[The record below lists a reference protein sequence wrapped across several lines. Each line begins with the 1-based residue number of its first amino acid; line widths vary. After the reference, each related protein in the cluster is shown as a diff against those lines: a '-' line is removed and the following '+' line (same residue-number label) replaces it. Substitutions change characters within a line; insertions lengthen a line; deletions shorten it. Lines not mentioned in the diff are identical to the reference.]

1 MNLHILDAR
10 GCLADSEERVRSAFA
25 IARSKVGSL
34 IDARSIDCSVYFDPE
49 ATIPEVGIG
58 AYTDDP
64 YRISVAIDPANQRF
78 NDRFEVEFVAAV
90 AHECHHALRMRSVG
104 YGRTLGEA
112 IVSEGLACHFETE
125 LRDGDAPFYATALT
139 TNQIGQRLADCQA
152 AWNSSAYLQA
162 EWFFGSKPETLPRFY
177 GYCLGFAIVDHHVRT
192 FGHKA
197 SALVNAPA
205 ASFQLPRIEVR
216 TAKPVGAA

>member
-25 IARSKVGSL
+25 IARSRVGSL

-64 YRISVAIDPANQRF
+64 YRISVAIDPANPRF
-78 NDRFEVEFVAAV
+78 EDRFEVEFVAAI

-125 LRDGDAPFYATALT
+125 LRDGAAPFYAIALST
-139 TNQIGQRLADCQA
+139 EQIGLRLGDCQA
-152 AWNSSAYLQA
+152 AWNSADYSQPD
-162 EWFFGSKPETLPRFY
+162 WFFGRKPETLPRFY
-177 GYCLGFAIVDHHVRT
+177 GYCLGYAMVDRYVRSA
-192 FGHKA
+192 GRKA
-197 SALVNAPA
+197 SALIDDPVS
-205 ASFQLPRIEVR
+205 SFALPKAFLTSGQI
-216 TAKPVGAA
+216 